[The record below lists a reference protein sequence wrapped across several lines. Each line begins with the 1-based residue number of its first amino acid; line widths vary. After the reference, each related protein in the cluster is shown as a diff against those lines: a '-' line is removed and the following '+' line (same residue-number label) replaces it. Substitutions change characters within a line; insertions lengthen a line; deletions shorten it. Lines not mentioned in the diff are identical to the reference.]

1 MGTETEGAKKED
13 AGATAAEQITIDAST
28 YSALLDRLDEL
39 EAAKTEDKSGE
50 EEQTQEDRLA
60 RQASATE
67 RKPVDLDRLS
77 NSQLANFI
85 ASELQGDVLQPLLVR
100 VAQLELT
107 LEERDAR
114 DQLIK
119 DEDTDAQ
126 EFESM
131 KPEVYKLLNRTPTL
145 KYTEAFKLAK
155 SKVKGEK
162 RQTEK
167 GDTDPSKGR
176 DKLRH
181 LPPRPTI
188 HGEKPS
194 SAAAG
199 DTQRAKPATTRDAA
213 ERALEDL
220 NVKFPGGN

>member
-1 MGTETEGAKKED
+1 MGDNEGAKKD
-13 AGATAAEQITIDAST
+13 GQGANAPEQVTIDAST

-39 EAAKTEDKSGE
+39 EASQGGKKDEQED
-50 EEQTQEDRLA
+50 QDPEDRLA
-60 RQASATE
+60 RQASAQE

-119 DEDTDAQ
+119 EEETDAG
-126 EFESM
+126 EFEKL

-145 KYTEAFKLAK
+145 RYQEAFKLAK
-155 SKVKGEK
+155 SKVKGDKEK
-162 RQTEK
+162 SEK
-167 GDTDPSKGR
+167 GEPKESKGR
-176 DKLRH
+176 EQLRH
-181 LPPRPTI
+181 LPPRPAI

-194 SAAAG
+194 SAAVG
-199 DTQRAKPATTRDAA
+199 DTQRAKPASTREAA